1 LRLIAHRAFRMVP
14 PRAVALIL
22 LLLLVVL
29 GALLVPPIDTRSPS
43 PGPARP
49 GAAESS
55 GIAPLT
61 SSGPSSE
68 WTTYQGSPARDGYS
82 DVDPWSQG
90 ETSWF
95 DCPTPFG
102 FRSGPVGNVSVVF
115 AANTNGTI
123 YAFEPNSTALFL
135 WRYPAGSVVGDLS
148 FADPYLIYGDQGGG
162 LRALW
167 ASNGSTAWAVQLG
180 SPIAQTV
187 EADNGT
193 LYLVTQSGNVSAR
206 SVASGA
212 LLWSTPLATSVSGG
226 ISEENDTLYVVA
238 TDGRV
243 FALSLTGTVLW
254 RSAAE
259 GSVITAP
266 SIAGG
271 LILLAG
277 ATGTVTAL
285 DATNGTLVWNATVLG
300 TDRALAAVP
309 VTPAV
314 GDGLVVVRAES
325 GALLALDES
334 TGAVVWNDAIPE
346 FAGTVVVS
354 SPVVTPAAVFAVDP
368 SNQAVYAYSPSNG
381 SPIWAHTLLVPS
393 YDSPAL
399 IGGTLYVGDE
409 GGCLFGFAS
418 SAPLVTYPV
427 SGVVL
432 DREQA
437 PIGGAFV
444 LAGPGQNYTAAD
456 GSFELTL
463 PNGTYSLSVNAPG
476 YASLAQPLVINGT
489 GILGLRLVLS
499 PVTLYRVTGRV
510 IDGFSQAG
518 LVGLPV
524 TVSGRS
530 GLSSTVTTGANGS
543 FQIDEPNG
551 TYLVSVSPPGYAPT
565 SVTVQ
570 VAGGA
575 VVGAVVA
582 IYPANYQYA
591 SNDPDHLVI
600 VLPLVGAAIAGLSFR
615 IRDQRERR
623 RTRGLSPGILSP
635 FGRYVL
641 MRALLLPVQLT
652 LVLTVVYAFNFVLV
666 DQVLFA
672 GQLGLVPAAQGY
684 GTMWVDLFTGQ
695 WGTVSVLTFTAPTVQ
710 FFFWWLP
717 PSLELGL
724 VALLFAMLLAYPLG
738 LLAGWSRSATLDG
751 GVRVSSMVGAQIP
764 SFLAAL
770 LVLIVIVPVFV
781 NSLADLP
788 FGLLPSP
795 AWFALHGHQPNW
807 LGPLD
812 TTTPTGLPV
821 VDGLLHRDWAFAA
834 ISFWKLILQALIIS
848 IVYLAIFL
856 RQARAIVVQGSRR
869 LYIHAARARGV
880 PERDLL
886 WRHVGRRVLPF
897 LVLSFALTL
906 PVFVGTMIVVEFLF
920 SDQTIGYLIIGLL
933 TSYPTAQ
940 VSLTTPSVLLVSIFL
955 LAIIVLSALL
965 GADILARYLDPQLQS
980 TGGDER
986 HA

>member
-1 LRLIAHRAFRMVP
+1 M
-14 PRAVALIL
+14 
-22 LLLLVVL
+22 
-29 GALLVPPIDTRSPS
+29 
-43 PGPARP
+43 
-49 GAAESS
+49 
-55 GIAPLT
+55 
-61 SSGPSSE
+61 
-68 WTTYQGSPARDGYS
+68 
-82 DVDPWSQG
+82 
-90 ETSWF
+90 
-95 DCPTPFG
+95 
-102 FRSGPVGNVSVVF
+102 
-115 AANTNGTI
+115 
-123 YAFEPNSTALFL
+123 
-135 WRYPAGSVVGDLS
+135 
-148 FADPYLIYGDQGGG
+148 
-162 LRALW
+162 
-167 ASNGSTAWAVQLG
+167 
-180 SPIAQTV
+180 
-187 EADNGT
+187 
-193 LYLVTQSGNVSAR
+193 
-206 SVASGA
+206 
-212 LLWSTPLATSVSGG
+212 
-226 ISEENDTLYVVA
+226 
-238 TDGRV
+238 
-243 FALSLTGTVLW
+243 
-254 RSAAE
+254 
-259 GSVITAP
+259 
-266 SIAGG
+266 
-271 LILLAG
+271 
-277 ATGTVTAL
+277 
-285 DATNGTLVWNATVLG
+285 
-300 TDRALAAVP
+300 
-309 VTPAV
+309 
-314 GDGLVVVRAES
+314 
-325 GALLALDES
+325 
-334 TGAVVWNDAIPE
+334 
-346 FAGTVVVS
+346 
-354 SPVVTPAAVFAVDP
+354 TPAAVFAVDP

-437 PIGGAFV
+437 PIAGAFV
-444 LAGPGQNYTAAD
+444 LAGPAQNYTAGD
-456 GSFELTL
+456 GSFELAL

-476 YASLAQPLVINGT
+476 YAPLALPLVINGT
-489 GILGLRLVLS
+489 GILDLRLVLS
-499 PVTLYRVTGRV
+499 PVSLYLVTGRV

-524 TVSGRS
+524 TVSGRL
-530 GLSSTVTTGANGS
+530 GLSSTVTTGPNGS

-551 TYLVSVSPPGYAPT
+551 TYLVSASPPGYTPT
-565 SVTVQ
+565 YVTVH

-575 VVGAVVA
+575 VIGTVVA

-591 SNDPDHLVI
+591 SNDPYHLVI
-600 VLPLVGAAIAGLSFR
+600 VLPLIGAAIAGLSFR
-615 IRDQRERR
+615 ILDQRDRR

-635 FGRYVL
+635 FGRVRSDARPPIAGPAHARPDRGLRVQFPSRGPGPVRGPARPRPGRPGLRHDVGRSLHRPMGDREGPHVHGPHRAVL
-641 MRALLLPVQLT
+641 LLVAAPVARARSRGLAVRDVARLPARAL
-652 LVLTVVYAFNFVLV
+652 
-666 DQVLFA
+666 
-672 GQLGLVPAAQGY
+672 GGL
-684 GTMWVDLFTGQ
+684 
-695 WGTVSVLTFTAPTVQ
+695 
-710 FFFWWLP
+710 
-717 PSLELGL
+717 E
-724 VALLFAMLLAYPLG
+724 PLG
-738 LLAGWSRSATLDG
+738 HPGRRRPGELDG
-751 GVRVSSMVGAQIP
+751 RGPDP

-821 VDGLLHRDWAFAA
+821 VDGLLHRDWSFAA

-869 LYIHAARARGV
+869 LYIHAARARGI

-933 TSYPTAQ
+933 TSYPAAQ

-955 LAIIVLSALL
+955 LAIIVLSTLL

-980 TGGDER
+980 TGDDER